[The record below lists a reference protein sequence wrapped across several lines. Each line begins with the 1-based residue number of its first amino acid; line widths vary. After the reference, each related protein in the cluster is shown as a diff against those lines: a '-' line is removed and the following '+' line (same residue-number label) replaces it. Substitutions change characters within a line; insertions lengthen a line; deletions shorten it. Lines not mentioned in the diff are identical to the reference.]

1 MLYAQGSGE
10 PPGCGRG
17 FSHAARAPAQ
27 PAPHLG
33 QETAGGKGHSYQAR
47 GGGEE
52 LHCDWEVGQWEK
64 GVNDPELLSSG

>member
-1 MLYAQGSGE
+1 MQ
-10 PPGCGRG
+10 PGLLRNL
-17 FSHAARAPAQ
+17 P
-27 PAPHLG
+27 PHLG

-52 LHCDWEVGQWEK
+52 LHCDWEVGQWEE